1 VSRSSSAR
9 TRRDPIR
16 EPNGTSARG
25 PARGRRRW
33 PGAARLR
40 LVVPRSRSRL
50 PFFIAAFL
58 LVGVTVLGVVA
69 LQAVVSQNSFRLERL
84 SQRNANLQDT
94 VGRLQLQV
102 AQLSA
107 PARIMGEARRL
118 GLLLPDQTETVTV
131 DLPRSAWAGAP
142 DGLMLSPET
151 GVIPDTGPIAEGPGA
166 AGGRSNGAP

>member
-1 VSRSSSAR
+1 MRRSAAGRSR
-9 TRRDPIR
+9 RRVERGPNAVR
-16 EPNGTSARG
+16 EPVRAARRASG
-25 PARGRRRW
+25 H
-33 PGAARLR
+33 ARLR

-58 LVGVTVLGVVA
+58 LVGMTVLGVVA
-69 LQAVVSQNSFRLERL
+69 LQALVSQNSFRIERL

-107 PARIMGEARRL
+107 PARITSEAGKL

-131 DLPRSAWAGAP
+131 ELPRSAWAGAP

-151 GVIPDTGPIAEGPGA
+151 GVIPDTGPIADGPGA
-166 AGGRSNGAP
+166 VAGRSNGSP

>member
-1 VSRSSSAR
+1 MSGSSPGRSR
-9 TRRDPIR
+9 
-16 EPNGTSARG
+16 
-25 PARGRRRW
+25 PAR
-33 PGAARLR
+33 LK

-50 PFFIAAFL
+50 PFFIGAFL

-84 SQRNANLQDT
+84 SQSNANLQDT

-107 PARIMGEARRL
+107 PARIMGEAGKL

-131 DLPRSAWAGAP
+131 NLPRSALAGAP
-142 DGLMLSPET
+142 DGLTLTPGT
-151 GVIPDTGPIAEGPGA
+151 GVVPTGPIAGQPGA
-166 AGGRSNGAP
+166 AAGRSNGAP